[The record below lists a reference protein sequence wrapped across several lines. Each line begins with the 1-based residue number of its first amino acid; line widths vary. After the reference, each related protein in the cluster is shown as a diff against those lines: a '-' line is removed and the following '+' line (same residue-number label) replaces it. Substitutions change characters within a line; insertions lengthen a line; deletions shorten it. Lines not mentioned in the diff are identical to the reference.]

1 MNAEQTSD
9 DQALERLLDELAR
22 SAVAEIQAVER
33 RTATK
38 DKQDSIGEDASEEE
52 DEERYFRTVA
62 RPLGEAALSAQ
73 LLGSTLISE
82 DRGE

>member
-22 SAVAEIQAVER
+22 SAVAEIQALER

-38 DKQDSIGEDASEEE
+38 DKQDSIGEDASEE
-52 DEERYFRTVA
+52 
-62 RPLGEAALSAQ
+62 
-73 LLGSTLISE
+73 
-82 DRGE
+82 